1 MSVTIKD
8 VAALAGVSTSTVSRV
23 CNNNPAISRET
34 ADRVRKAMAELGYEP
49 NTSSEPAAPQPIKMI
64 GIVLPP
70 SDKEGFE
77 NNFFLKAIRGVSQ
90 VCNQRQTAST
100 IITGEDEQELLHS
113 VKTLHLSGRIDGFI
127 LLYSRKNDVVADY
140 LCNQAIP
147 YVLVGKPQDA
157 SETILCID
165 NDNLLAGRDAADY
178 LYDLG
183 HRRIGFLGK
192 GKDHLY
198 AADRQAGWQLSMVLH
213 GLTPRPEDCIEMEH
227 TYSDDASLRQLLRRE
242 DRPTALIVSDDL
254 LGLVV
259 ERACTAVGLT
269 IPEDL
274 SIITFNNSLYSQL
287 ASPQLTTVAINSY
300 QLGQEAAAQI
310 IGYLDNPNLRTTRV
324 IVPHRIVERDS
335 CTRIKT
341 EDK

>member
-34 ADRVRKAMAELGYEP
+34 ADRVRKAMAELGYEV
-49 NTSSEPAAPQPIKMI
+49 SSPAEPTAPQPIKMI

-70 SDKEGFE
+70 SDKDGFE
-77 NNFFLKAIRGVSQ
+77 NNFFLKTIRGISQ

-100 IITGEDEQELLHS
+100 IITGEDYAELLHS

-127 LLYSRKNDVVADY
+127 LLYSRKNDVIADY
-140 LCNQAIP
+140 LCEQALP
-147 YVLVGKPQDA
+147 YVLVGKPQDSPGA
-157 SETILCID
+157 TPCID

-192 GKDHLY
+192 GKDHIY
-198 AADRQAGWQLSMVLH
+198 AADRQAGWQLSMLLH

-227 TYSDDASLRQLLRRE
+227 VHSDDTALRQLLRRE
-242 DRPTALIVSDDL
+242 DRPTAFIVSDDL
-254 LGLVV
+254 LGLVL
-259 ERACTAVGLT
+259 ERACAATGLS
-269 IPEDL
+269 IPGDL
-274 SIITFNNSLYSQL
+274 SIIAFNNSLYSQL

-310 IGYLDNPNLRTTRV
+310 ISYLENPNLRTTRT
-324 IVPHRIVERDS
+324 IVPHRIVERSS
-335 CTRIKT
+335 CTRI
-341 EDK
+341 DA

>member
-1 MSVTIKD
+1 MAVTIKD

-34 ADRVRKAMAELGYEP
+34 ADRVRKAIAELGYEI
-49 NTSSEPAAPQPIKMI
+49 SSPSEAPAPQPIKMI

-77 NNFFLKAIRGVSQ
+77 NNFFLKALRGISQ

-100 IITGEDEQELLHS
+100 IITGEDYPELLRS

-127 LLYSRKNDVVADY
+127 LLYSRKNDVIADY
-140 LCNQAIP
+140 LCEQALP
-147 YVLVGKPQDA
+147 YILVGKPQDG
-157 SETILCID
+157 SGTTPCID
-165 NDNLLAGRDAADY
+165 NDNLMAGRDATDY
-178 LYDLG
+178 LYNLG

-192 GKDHLY
+192 GKEHIY

-227 TYSDDASLRQLLRRE
+227 VYSDDSALRQLLSRE
-242 DRPTALIVSDDL
+242 DRPTAFVVSDDL
-254 LGLVV
+254 LGLAL
-259 ERACTAVGLT
+259 ERACAAAGLS
-269 IPEDL
+269 IPKDL
-274 SIITFNNSLYSQL
+274 SIIAFNNSLYSQL
-287 ASPQLTTVAINSY
+287 SSPQLTTVAINAY

-310 IGYLDNPNLRTTRV
+310 IGYLENPNLRATRI
-324 IVPHRIVERDS
+324 IVPHRIVERSS
-335 CTRIKT
+335 CARI
-341 EDK
+341 DA

>member
-1 MSVTIKD
+1 MAVTIKD

-70 SDKEGFE
+70 SGKDGFE

-100 IITGEDEQELLHS
+100 IITGEDYPELLHS

-127 LLYSRKNDVVADY
+127 LLYSRKNDVIADY
-140 LCNQAIP
+140 LCEHGIP

-157 SETILCID
+157 AETTLCID
-165 NDNLLAGRDAADY
+165 NDNLTAGRDAADY
-178 LYDLG
+178 LYHLG

-192 GKDHLY
+192 GKNHLY
-198 AADRQAGWQLSMVLH
+198 AADRQAGWRLSMLLH
-213 GLTPRPEDCIEMEH
+213 GLMPRPEDCIEMEH
-227 TYSDDASLRQLLRRE
+227 VYSDDTPLRQLLCRE
-242 DRPTALIVSDDL
+242 DRPTAFIVSDDL
-254 LGLVV
+254 LGLVL
-259 ERACTAVGLT
+259 ERACAAMGLS
-269 IPEDL
+269 IPGDL
-274 SIITFNNSLYSQL
+274 SIIAFNNSLYSHL
-287 ASPQLTTVAINSY
+287 ASPQLTTVAINAY

-310 IGYLDNPNLRTTRV
+310 IGYLENPNLRTTRV

-335 CTRIKT
+335 CAKI
-341 EDK
+341 DA

>member
-23 CNNNPAISRET
+23 CNNNPAISKET
-34 ADRVRKAMAELGYEP
+34 ADRVRKAMADLGYEP
-49 NTSSEPAAPQPIKMI
+49 NTSSEPAPPQPIKMI

-77 NNFFLKAIRGVSQ
+77 NNFFLKAIRGISQ

-100 IITGEDEQELLHS
+100 IITGEDAQELLHS

-127 LLYSRKNDVVADY
+127 LLYSRKNDVIAEY
-140 LCNQAIP
+140 LCDQAIP
-147 YVLVGKPQDA
+147 YVLVGKPQDG
-157 SETILCID
+157 SNVTLCID
-165 NDNLLAGRDAADY
+165 NDNLTAGKDAADY

-192 GKDHLY
+192 GKDQLY
-198 AADRQAGWQLSMVLH
+198 AADRQAGWQLSMVMH
-213 GLTPRPEDCIEMEH
+213 GLTPDPQDCIQMDH
-227 TYSDDASLRQLLRRE
+227 VHSDDAPLRQLLSQE
-242 DRPTALIVSDDL
+242 DRPTAFIVSDDL
-254 LGLVV
+254 LGLAL
-259 ERACTAVGLT
+259 ERACAAAGLA

-287 ASPQLTTVAINSY
+287 ASPQLTTVDINSY

-310 IGYLDNPNLRTTRV
+310 IGYLENPNLRTTRI
-324 IVPHRIVERDS
+324 IVPHRIVQRSS
-335 CTRIKT
+335 CARI
-341 EDK
+341 EP

>member
-34 ADRVRKAMAELGYEP
+34 ADRVRKAMAELGYEV
-49 NTSSEPAAPQPIKMI
+49 SSPAEPTAPQPIKMI

-70 SDKEGFE
+70 SDKDGFE
-77 NNFFLKAIRGVSQ
+77 NNFFLKTIRGISQ

-100 IITGEDEQELLHS
+100 IITGEDYAELLHS

-127 LLYSRKNDVVADY
+127 LLYSRKNDVIADY
-140 LCNQAIP
+140 LCEQALP
-147 YVLVGKPQDA
+147 YVLVGKPQDSPVA
-157 SETILCID
+157 TPCID

-192 GKDHLY
+192 GKDHIY
-198 AADRQAGWQLSMVLH
+198 AADRQAGWQLSMLLH

-227 TYSDDASLRQLLRRE
+227 VHSDDTALRQLLRRE
-242 DRPTALIVSDDL
+242 DRPTAFIVSDDL
-254 LGLVV
+254 LGLVL
-259 ERACTAVGLT
+259 ERACAATGLS
-269 IPEDL
+269 IPGDL
-274 SIITFNNSLYSQL
+274 SIIAFNNSLYSQL

-310 IGYLDNPNLRTTRV
+310 ISYLENPNLRTTRT
-324 IVPHRIVERDS
+324 IVPHRIVERSS
-335 CTRIKT
+335 CTRI
-341 EDK
+341 DA